1 MSLMA
6 RSPAD
11 QAAERVCARLNGRPH
26 AQADLGAAM
35 DRLLLDLR
43 NGLSPWIGGDA
54 YAALVRRSVQNVVE
68 EHPATSEL
76 PWHDDAPQ
84 TSDALARHGA
94 TAVTEACVATVRA
107 MIDQLAI
114 VVGSHMAVQLV
125 EQSLP
130 PKASARAH
138 PEEADD
144 A

>member
-1 MSLMA
+1 MA

-11 QAAERVCARLNGRPH
+11 QAAERVCARLDGRPH

-54 YAALVRRSVQNVVE
+54 YAALVRRSVQNVAE
-68 EHPATSEL
+68 SHPAAPEL
-76 PWHDDAPQ
+76 PWHDEVPQ
-84 TSDALARHGA
+84 ASDALARHGRE
-94 TAVTEACVATVRA
+94 AVTGACVATVRA
-107 MIDQLAI
+107 MIDQLAV
-114 VVGSHMAVQLV
+114 VVGSHMAIQLV

-130 PKASARAH
+130 RKPSARAH